1 MKTFF
6 ANLKYNL
13 PASVVVF
20 FVALPLCLGIALA
33 SGAPLFSGIIS
44 GVVGGIIV
52 GFFSN
57 SALGVSG
64 PAAGLATIVCG
75 YIAALDG
82 SYQTFL
88 LAVVIAGIIQVIA
101 GYLKCGS
108 IAYYFPSSV
117 IRGMLAGI
125 GLIIIIKQ
133 IPHALG
139 YDVHLEG
146 DLIFNKSFADFRRI
160 SGDPTPAS
168 TLISAVSMSILI
180 LWETVLSKK
189 HKIFQVIQGPLV
201 VVILGVIFY
210 NLFQSSI
217 LPFTLSES
225 QVVNIPVSSSWHG
238 LFSRFITPD
247 FSQFLNIKVYL
258 IALGIALVASIETLL
273 SVEAVDKIDP
283 YKRVTATNQEL
294 KAQGLGNI
302 ISGLIGGLPVVQVI
316 VRSSTN
322 ATFGARSKD
331 STILHGF
338 FLLIAAIAIP
348 NVLNMIPLASL
359 ACVLLLVGY
368 KLTRPAIFIK
378 LYQLGWEHFLPFIA
392 TIIGILLTDLLQG
405 VGIGMLVAIY
415 FVLHNNIRN
424 SYHRINEE
432 SRNKKEHVIKLGEVV
447 SFLNKG
453 TILQLLKNIPNNSQV
468 IIDGTNSKYVH
479 KDIIE
484 IIDDFQVNSKFRKIA
499 LEVKGAVISKHYV
512 SVISKKEQKT
522 LTPERAIE
530 LLKEGNKRFVDN
542 LNINRNLLSQINQTS
557 KEQNPF
563 AFVLSCIDSRTSA
576 ELIFDQGLGDIFS
589 CRIAGN
595 ILNDDI
601 LGSMEFACSMGVKLI
616 MVLGHTSCGAIR
628 GACDHV
634 EMGNLTGLLH
644 KINPAIEAEKTIKN
658 HRNSHN
664 EKFVENVAALNVK
677 LIMQEVAKNS
687 KIIAEKSAKE
697 EIAIIGGMYNVMTGE
712 VEFY

>member
-468 IIDGTNSKYVH
+468 N
-479 KDIIE
+479 
-484 IIDDFQVNSKFRKIA
+484 
-499 LEVKGAVISKHYV
+499 
-512 SVISKKEQKT
+512 
-522 LTPERAIE
+522 
-530 LLKEGNKRFVDN
+530 
-542 LNINRNLLSQINQTS
+542 
-557 KEQNPF
+557 
-563 AFVLSCIDSRTSA
+563 
-576 ELIFDQGLGDIFS
+576 
-589 CRIAGN
+589 
-595 ILNDDI
+595 
-601 LGSMEFACSMGVKLI
+601 
-616 MVLGHTSCGAIR
+616 
-628 GACDHV
+628 
-634 EMGNLTGLLH
+634 
-644 KINPAIEAEKTIKN
+644 
-658 HRNSHN
+658 
-664 EKFVENVAALNVK
+664 
-677 LIMQEVAKNS
+677 
-687 KIIAEKSAKE
+687 
-697 EIAIIGGMYNVMTGE
+697 
-712 VEFY
+712 